1 MKKATDDGQA
11 GIEGRHIVVN
21 GHRVY
26 YRQAGSGPPVV
37 LLHGGASDSR
47 DWLPTMAALVNR
59 FSFYAP
65 DLLGFGL
72 SDRKESGYYLSDF
85 SDFVVGFIE
94 ALQLEK
100 PSLVGHSF
108 GARVCL
114 DVTLRNQERVKKLI
128 LVDASGLDRI
138 STLGNALFSTF
149 TLLRKLMNRPQ
160 PFPTFLAREGED
172 YNRIGDAALRG
183 LKTPTL
189 LVWKRHDPYLPVAI
203 ARRAEKVIPGAKLVV
218 IPGFGHAP
226 NKQDRQVFHRL
237 MVEFL
242 DHD

>member
-1 MKKATDDGQA
+1 MKKATDDVPA
-11 GIEGRHIVVN
+11 GIEGRYIEIN

-26 YRQAGSGPPVV
+26 YRRVGSGPPVV

-47 DWLPTMAALVNR
+47 DWLPTMAALAER

-65 DLLGFGL
+65 DLIGFGQ
-72 SDRKESGYYLSDF
+72 SDRKESGYYLSEF
-85 SDFVVGFIE
+85 SDCVVGFIE

-114 DVTLRNQERVKKLI
+114 DVALHDQERINKLI
-128 LVDASGLDRI
+128 LIDASGLDKI
-138 STLGNALFSTF
+138 STLGNALFSAF
-149 TLLRKLMNRPQ
+149 TLLRNLLNRPQ
-160 PFPTFLAREGED
+160 PFPTFLAKEGED
-172 YNRIGDAALRG
+172 YNRVGDAALRG

-189 LVWKRHDPYLPVAI
+189 LVWKRYDPYLPVTI
-203 ARRAEKVIPGAKLVV
+203 ARRAEKVIPGARLVV

-226 NKQDRQVFHRL
+226 NKQNRQAFNQL

-242 DHD
+242 DHE

>member
-1 MKKATDDGQA
+1 MKKTADGGPA
-11 GIEGRHIVVN
+11 GIEGRYIEIN
-21 GHRVY
+21 GHRAY

-47 DWLPTMAALVNR
+47 DWLPTMTALADR
-59 FSFYAP
+59 FSLYAP
-65 DLLGFGL
+65 DLIGFGQ
-72 SDRKESGYYLSDF
+72 SDRKESGYYLSEF
-85 SDFVVGFIE
+85 SDFLMGFIE

-114 DVTLRNQERVKKLI
+114 DAALHHPAIINKLI

-138 STLGNALFSTF
+138 STLGNALFSIF
-149 TLLRKLMNRPQ
+149 TLLRKLINRPQ

-172 YNRIGDAALRG
+172 YNRVGEAALRG
-183 LKTPTL
+183 LNTPTL
-189 LVWKRHDPYLPVAI
+189 LVWKRHDPYLPVTI
-203 ARRAEKVIPGAKLVV
+203 ARRAEKIIPRAKLVV

-226 NKQDRQVFHRL
+226 NKQNRDVFNQL
-237 MVEFL
+237 MADFL
-242 DHD
+242 DGV

>member
-1 MKKATDDGQA
+1 MKKATDDSPA
-11 GIEGRHIVVN
+11 GIKGRHIVIN

-26 YRQAGSGPPVV
+26 YYQVGSGPPVV

-47 DWLPTMAALVNR
+47 DWLPTMVALADR

-65 DLLGFGL
+65 DLIGFGQ
-72 SDRKESGYYLSDF
+72 SDRKESGYYLSEF
-85 SDFVVGFIE
+85 SDFLAEFIE

-114 DVTLRNQERVKKLI
+114 DVALNDQERINKLI
-128 LVDASGLDRI
+128 LVDASGLDKM
-138 STLGNALFSTF
+138 SSLGNVLFTTF
-149 TLLRKLMNRPQ
+149 WTLRKLMNRPQ

-172 YNRIGDAALRG
+172 YSRVGDASLRG

-189 LVWKRHDPYLPVAI
+189 LVWKRHDPYLPVTI
-203 ARRAEKVIPGAKLVV
+203 ARRAVKVIHGARLVV
-218 IPGFGHAP
+218 VPGFGHAP
-226 NKQDRQVFHRL
+226 NKQNRHVFHQL